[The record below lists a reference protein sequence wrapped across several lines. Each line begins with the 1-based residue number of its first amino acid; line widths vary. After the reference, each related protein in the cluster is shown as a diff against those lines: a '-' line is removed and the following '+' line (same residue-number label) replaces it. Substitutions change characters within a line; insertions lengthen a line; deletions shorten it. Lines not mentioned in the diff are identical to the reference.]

1 MTIQIGF
8 VGLGMMGG
16 HMVRHLLSRG
26 FEVHV
31 FDLNAASVAEATD
44 LGAVGHPSP
53 ASVADAAEAVLVC
66 LPTPDVVREVALGS
80 DGIVNGQ
87 KVRIYVDHSTTGPS
101 MAREVA
107 LALAERQIVSLDA
120 PLAGGVA
127 GAEAGTLSVMVSG
140 QTWAFEQI
148 KSPLQSFGRNVVM
161 VGADVGQGQAL
172 KLVNNMIVGATLVA
186 TCEAILFGVR
196 SGLSPRVILD
206 MINVSTGRSF
216 TSESILNKA
225 VMTGSF
231 DFGFRLELMRKDL
244 RLCLAEAE
252 TAGAS
257 MLTCT
262 TAKQLYDLAHSRGMG
277 KADMT
282 EVVRQLEQWASAEI
296 REPA

>member
-31 FDLNAASVAEATD
+31 FDLDAASVAKATD

-53 ASVADAAEAVLVC
+53 ASVADTAEAVLVC
-66 LPTPDVVREVALGS
+66 LPTPDVVREVALGP
-80 DGIVNGQ
+80 DGIVNGR

-140 QTWAFEQI
+140 QTWAFEQL
-148 KSPLQSFGRNVVM
+148 KSPFQSFGRNVVM
-161 VGADVGQGQAL
+161 VGAEVGHGQAL

-196 SGLSPRVILD
+196 SGLSPRVVLD

-252 TAGAS
+252 AAGAS

-262 TAKQLYDLAHSRGMG
+262 TAKQLYDLAHSQGMA

-296 REPA
+296 RETQ

>member
-8 VGLGMMGG
+8 IGLGMMGG
-16 HMVRHLLSRG
+16 HMVRHLLTHG

-31 FDLNAASVAEATD
+31 FDPDPAAVAKAAD
-44 LGAVGHPSP
+44 LSAVSHPSP
-53 ASVADAAEAVLVC
+53 ASVADSAEAVLVC
-66 LPTPDVVREVALGS
+66 LPTPDVVREVALGA
-80 DGIVNGQ
+80 DGIINGR
-87 KVRIYVDHSTTGPS
+87 KVRIYADHSTTGPS

-107 LALAERQIVSLDA
+107 LALGERQITSLDA

-127 GAEAGTLSVMVSG
+127 GSAAGTLSVMVSG
-140 QTWAFEQI
+140 QAWAFEQM
-148 KSPLQSFGRNVVM
+148 KSAFQSFGRNVVM
-161 VGADVGQGQAL
+161 VGPDVGQGQAL

-196 SGLSPRVILD
+196 SGLSPRIILD
-206 MINVSTGRSF
+206 VINVSTGRSF

-225 VMTGSF
+225 IMTRSF

-252 TAGAS
+252 AAGAS

-262 TAKQLYDLAHSRGMG
+262 TAKQLYDLAHSQGLA

-282 EVVRQLEQWASAEI
+282 EVVRQLEQWASVEI